1 MKANMA
7 DLIKEKNRDQSGM
20 VLILTLL
27 IMAVMSIIGVAAMTT
42 SRIDIQVSHNTKV
55 ARQAFYMADSGIEMS
70 PKIIRR
76 IIDEGAAPNIPNLSL
91 HNNLMNE
98 IMGYA
103 TESSAIDAVYPEII
117 NPDLALT
124 MGDVSVAADIDRT
137 GKGFMSGS
145 GVEFASGAEGAG
157 VGATGGVMIFY
168 TLDSVG
174 QAPRSA
180 RSRVDAYYRY
190 VVGAAGGK

>member
-1 MKANMA
+1 M
-7 DLIKEKNRDQSGM
+7 IKKKKRDQNGM

-27 IMAVMSIIGVAAMTT
+27 IMAIMSIIGVAAMTS

-55 ARQAFYMADSGIEMS
+55 ARQAFYMADSGVEMS
-70 PKIIRR
+70 PKLIRQ
-76 IIDEGAAPNIPNLSL
+76 IIDQGVVPNLPNL
-91 HNNLMNE
+91 GLDNNLLNE

-103 TESSAIDAVYPEII
+103 TESSTVDAVYPQVV

-124 MGDVSVAADIDRT
+124 MGDTTVSTDIDRT
-137 GKGFMSGS
+137 GTGFMSGS

-190 VVGAAGGK
+190 VVGTAGGK

>member
-1 MKANMA
+1 MTNLM
-7 DLIKEKNRDQSGM
+7 IKKKKRDQNGM

-27 IMAVMSIIGVAAMTT
+27 IMAIMSIIGVAAMTR

-70 PKIIRR
+70 PKIIRQ
-76 IIDEGAAPNIPNLSL
+76 IIDQGVVPNIPNLGL
-91 HNNLMNE
+91 DNNLMNE
-98 IMGYA
+98 VMGYA
-103 TESSAIDAVYPEII
+103 TESSTVDAVYPQII

-124 MGDVSVAADIDRT
+124 MGDVSVFTDIDRT
-137 GKGFMSGS
+137 GQGFMSGS
-145 GVEFASGAEGAG
+145 GVEFGSGAEGAG
-157 VGATGGVMIFY
+157 VGAAGGVMIFY

-190 VVGAAGGK
+190 VVGTAGGK